1 MFKKFARKFNVCF
14 FKLFH
19 KKHIIICS
27 FMALFVFIICLFTS
41 SFAISGVFQRQLFT
55 KYNETELQN
64 IEMGKKCYKLGSN
77 AVKGFKLF
85 DDILESKQQPKPGK
99 SIFFHVT
106 TCSTNGSIILNA
118 RCVKFILTRVSAD
131 NLGKITLNLM

>member
-1 MFKKFARKFNVCF
+1 MFKKFARMFQVCF

-19 KKHIIICS
+19 KNHICS
-27 FMALFVFIICLFTS
+27 FITLLTVCVIICLYAS
-41 SFAISGVFQRQLFT
+41 SFAISGVFQMQLFS
-55 KYNETELQN
+55 KYNETELQK

-77 AVKGFKLF
+77 AVKGFKLL
-85 DDILESKQQPKPGK
+85 DDILESKQKPKPGK

-118 RCVKFILTRVSAD
+118 RCVKFILTQLQLI
-131 NLGKITLNLM
+131 LGKIILNLM